1 MDDKLQ
7 AAIDRNDIE
16 VERRRVAELFL
27 REFIMAIFATDE
39 IQAAIAA
46 IGAERVA
53 EGMLREFTVA
63 ALSLGEMTP
72 KLKERILLSV
82 EVKETVRDM
91 REEHKEVEKNI
102 IADTMS
108 RHGVK
113 RSRLY
118 EALAM
123 DEALGMKEMPPKK
136 SAKERHQET
145 RRHLFQIGVSAADQE
160 HIETGVRLA
169 FEQIEPHVKELLRL
183 KELLRPVN

>member
-46 IGAERVA
+46 IGADVVA

-102 IADTMS
+102 IADTMFVTAS
-108 RHGVK
+108 SGLGSMK
-113 RSRLY
+113 RWPW
-118 EALAM
+118 
-123 DEALGMKEMPPKK
+123 MKPW
-136 SAKERHQET
+136 A
-145 RRHLFQIGVSAADQE
+145 
-160 HIETGVRLA
+160 
-169 FEQIEPHVKELLRL
+169 
-183 KELLRPVN
+183 